1 MQDSF
6 DVIVIGAGAIGAAC
20 GRELAAT
27 GRRVLLLD
35 RPDAAGE
42 GWRAAAGML
51 APQIEAG
58 PDDPLFQMGI
68 ASRERYVELAAA
80 LKETTGVDIGLWLD
94 GIARVA
100 LSPDDVTELRAR
112 TAWQRQQGHLCDWFD
127 PAEVKARYPWLGAAL
142 GALWAP
148 RDGAVNPVTLV
159 EALRRDAERL
169 GATIRRTAAV
179 RVVQDGDHVV
189 GVEADHRYRAPDVV
203 LAAGAWCAGIEGTPR
218 PVSVQPVR
226 GQMAA
231 LPWPA
236 GVEPAIVHGGGAYLL
251 ARDGEAIAG
260 STMEYA
266 GFDPTTTSAGLA
278 RIFAGAAALC
288 PALAGLEVKRT
299 WAGLRPVTPDGLP
312 IVGAEPR
319 ARGLW
324 YATGHGRNGILL
336 AAITGVII
344 RDLIDGAAPAVEGLA
359 ALSPERFWHW
369 E

>member
-1 MQDSF
+1 MQESF

-27 GRRVLLLD
+27 GRRVLLLQ
-35 RPDAAGE
+35 RPDAVGE
-42 GWRAAAGML
+42 AWRAAAGML

-58 PDDPLFQMGI
+58 PDDPLFEMGI
-68 ASRERYVELAAA
+68 ASRDRYVELAAT
-80 LKETTGVDIGLWLD
+80 LRETTGVDIGLWLE
-94 GIARVA
+94 GIARIA
-100 LSPDDVTELRAR
+100 TSPEDVTALRAQA
-112 TAWQRQQGHLCDWFD
+112 AWQRQQGHLCDWFD
-127 PAEVKARYPWLGAAL
+127 PAEVKARYPWIGTSL

-169 GATIRRTAAV
+169 GAVIRTAVAT
-179 RVVQDGDHVV
+179 RLLRDGDRVV
-189 GVEADHRYRAPDVV
+189 GVQADQRYLAGDVV
-203 LAAGAWCAGIEGTPR
+203 VAAGAWSAKVEGTPR
-218 PVSVQPVR
+218 PISVEPMR

-236 GVEPAIVHGGGAYLL
+236 GVEPAIVHGGHAYLL

-260 STMEYA
+260 STTEYA

-278 RIFAGAAALC
+278 QIFAGVTALC
-288 PALAGLEVKRT
+288 PALAGLSVKRT
-299 WAGLRPVTPDGLP
+299 WAGLRPVMPDGLP
-312 IVGAEPR
+312 VVGAEPR

-336 AAITGVII
+336 AAITGLII
-344 RDLIDGAAPAVEGLA
+344 RDLVDARTPAVEGLA
-359 ALSPERFWHW
+359 VLSPERFWRGA
-369 E
+369 

>member
-6 DVIVIGAGAIGAAC
+6 DVIIIGAGAIGASC

-35 RPDAAGE
+35 RPDTPGE
-42 GWRAAAGML
+42 AWRASAGML
-51 APQIEAG
+51 APQIEA
-58 PDDPLFQMGI
+58 DAEDPLFQMGI

-80 LKETTGVDIGLWLD
+80 LKETTGLDVGLWLD

-100 LSPDDVTELRAR
+100 MSPDDVTELRAR
-112 TAWQRQQGHLCDWFD
+112 AAWQRQQGHLCDWFD
-127 PAEVKARYPWLGAAL
+127 PAEVKARYPWIGASH

-148 RDGAVNPVTLV
+148 RDGAIDPVTLV
-159 EALRRDAERL
+159 GALRQDCERDGAVLRHAEASRL
-169 GATIRRTAAV
+169 V
-179 RVVQDGDHVV
+179 RDGDRVI
-189 GVEADHRYRAPDVV
+189 GVEADRRY
-203 LAAGAWCAGIEGTPR
+203 LAAEVIVAGGAWSGRIAGAPR
-218 PVSVQPVR
+218 PLSIEPVR

-236 GVEPAIVHGGGAYLL
+236 GIEPAILHSGRAYLV
-251 ARDGEAIAG
+251 ARGGEAIAG

-266 GFDPTTTSAGLA
+266 GFDATTTSAGMA
-278 RIFAGAAALC
+278 RIFAGVTALC
-288 PALAGLEVKRT
+288 PPLADLEVRRT
-299 WAGLRPVTPDGLP
+299 WAGFRPMTPDGLP

-336 AAITGVII
+336 AAITAVII
-344 RDLIDGAAPAVEGLA
+344 RELIEGRAPGVEGMA
-359 ALSPERFWHW
+359 SLSPDRFWRW
-369 E
+369 